1 MRVNRRAMTAD
12 ALPTCRLMVSGWLRT
27 ELAAEPLEMRRGMAV
42 VDRAGEP
49 VGTVTGVLVD
59 QRTGT
64 VVHLVLGRDIPAGD
78 YRLTPIEQVASL
90 DNGTVRLWLTA
101 SAVVKLPRHNSD

>member
-1 MRVNRRAMTAD
+1 MRVNRSIMTAD
-12 ALPTCRLMVSGWLRT
+12 TLPTCRLMVSGWLRT
-27 ELAAEPLEMRRGMAV
+27 ERAAEPFEMRRGMAV
-42 VDRAGEP
+42 VDAAGEP

-59 QRTGT
+59 QRIGT

-101 SAVVKLPRHNSD
+101 SAVMKLARHNSD